1 MKTIHA
7 LFNKTLFLIFS
18 LFSVTVTAQDTFS
31 ICAWDS
37 VTGQVGSAGATCI
50 TSASVGVSII
60 SDVHPGVGVIHT
72 QAYYLAPNQ
81 NNAKYW
87 MNLGWTP
94 QQIIDS
100 LVAHDAQGTP
110 QKRQYGIVDMVHK
123 QTAQYT
129 GTACDNYKNHIH
141 GLYYSIQGNTLSFLG
156 DTTKGQH
163 ILDSIEAGF
172 LNTPGTLACRLMGA
186 LQRAKLPAADVRC
199 APYNISTFSAILRIA
214 NPTDPVNS
222 LYLNLYVNT
231 YPPNAP
237 AYMDPIDSLQ
247 KLFDQWG
254 GCAASY
260 VPSPSKQ
267 GGLQIFPLPVSTLL
281 HVRAEGVTTFSSV
294 KLFDL
299 LGNLV
304 KVTSLKDEK
313 EVSIDVSKLPAGVY
327 ILKAESK
334 DGEFISSKISKE

>member
-1 MKTIHA
+1 MKAIY
-7 LFNKTLFLIFS
+7 LFRKTFFFFFLLLSSTAI
-18 LFSVTVTAQDTFS
+18 AQDTFS

-50 TSASVGVSII
+50 ASASVGVSII

-72 QAYYLAPNQ
+72 QAYYLAQNQ
-81 NNAKYW
+81 LKAKYW
-87 MNLGWTP
+87 MNLGLPP

-100 LVAHDAQGTP
+100 LIAHDTQATP

-123 QTAQYT
+123 QTAQFT

-156 DTTKGQH
+156 DTTKGQQ

-172 LNTPGTLACRLMGA
+172 LNTSGTLACRLMGA

-199 APYNISTFSAILRIA
+199 APYNISTFSAILRVA
-214 NPTDPVNS
+214 NPTNSVNA
-222 LYLNLYVNT
+222 LYLDLYVNT

-260 VPSPSKQ
+260 VPSFSKQ
-267 GGLQIFPLPVSTLL
+267 GGLQIFPLPASNVLY
-281 HVRAEGVTTFSSV
+281 VRAEGLAAFSAV

-304 KVTSLKDEK
+304 RVTSMKNEK
-313 EVSIDVSKLPAGVY
+313 EVSIDISNLSAGVY
-327 ILKAESK
+327 LLKAESTE
-334 DGEFISSKISKE
+334 GETISSKIIKE